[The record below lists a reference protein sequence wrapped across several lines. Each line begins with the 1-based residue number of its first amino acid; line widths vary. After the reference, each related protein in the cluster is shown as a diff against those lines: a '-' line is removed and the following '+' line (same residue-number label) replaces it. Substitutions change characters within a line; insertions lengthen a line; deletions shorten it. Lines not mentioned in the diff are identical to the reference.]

1 MSNRVTDLDRS
12 IAKKIKLFR
21 EEAKLTQP
29 QVAGHLGVAYQSYQ
43 RMEAGRHSF
52 RASTLDKLATLYQK
66 RLFDFMG
73 DGEVKIDP
81 LVIKAQLLMLGM
93 NDEDRETCIRAILN
107 VKHAV
112 GQQ

>member
-1 MSNRVTDLDRS
+1 MSSRVTDLDRS

-52 RASTLDKLATLYQK
+52 RASTLDRLATLYNK

-73 DGEVKIDP
+73 DGEVQIDP
-81 LVIKAQLLMLGM
+81 LVTKAQLLLLGM
-93 NDEDRETCIRAILN
+93 NDNDRETCIRAILQI
-107 VKHAV
+107 KHGAD
-112 GQQ
+112 Q